1 MTNKFVADRNQV
13 TGSGEQ
19 VTGNREPGTGSGER
33 VRDNDP
39 LFRGGIK
46 GGERISK
53 QENTSNTGWVA
64 LEQYCDRKTCSHCE
78 SPSHEWQDLL
88 NPNKGGQQRPPL

>member
-39 LFRGGIK
+39 LFRGDSDT
-46 GGERISK
+46 ISDK
-53 QENTSNTGWVA
+53 MKRDNSQEKRN
-64 LEQYCDRKTCSHCE
+64 E
-78 SPSHEWQDLL
+78 
-88 NPNKGGQQRPPL
+88 